1 MKENYKQIKLEN
13 TDYLII
19 ENKNN
24 CLNKE
29 ELESKYTDYFYD
41 YDYILGDYAYNKLRL
56 KGFCDK
62 KNKKCNKIN
71 NIDTKDN
78 YLKYQCA
85 YECNYFL
92 IKKVSGNIK

>member
-1 MKENYKQIKLEN
+1 MKEKTKEIKLDN
-13 TDYLII
+13 SSYLVL
-19 ENKNN
+19 ENKND

-29 ELESKYTDYFYD
+29 ELESKYTDYFYV

-62 KNKKCNKIN
+62 KNKKWNKIN
-71 NIDTKDN
+71 DINTKDS
-78 YLKYQCA
+78 YLKNQCA

-92 IKKVSGNIK
+92 IQKQKQK